1 MGKELGVCIK
11 HFRNQKKM
19 TQEELAKAVG
29 VATITIRQ
37 YESGAR
43 EPNTSVLGKIAEVL
57 GVGEGPFSFYP
68 AEQKDKAIMYTLVQA
83 LNGKEYSE
91 IPAYTPLNENLRQ
104 IEYSLNQMNE
114 DGQLIAVERVKEL
127 AQIPAYQKPAE
138 PNPDKK

>member
-1 MGKELGVCIK
+1 MSKELGAWIK

-43 EPNTSVLGKIAEVL
+43 EPNTSMLEKIAKVL

-68 AEQKDKAIMYTLVQA
+68 AEQKDKAIIYTLAQA
-83 LNGKEYSE
+83 LGGKEYSE
-91 IPAYTPLNENLRQ
+91 IPAYTPLNDNLRK
-104 IEYSLNQMNE
+104 IECSLNQMNE
-114 DGQLIAVERVKEL
+114 DGQRIAVERVKEL
-127 AQIPAYQKPAE
+127 AQIPAYQKLTE
-138 PNPDKK
+138 PDPEQK